1 MHAVITFST
10 QTSFEG
16 FFGVQCVENLFAPLF
31 LTSPLFVCL
40 FIDPDEVRA
49 LKVVMAEVGL

>member
-16 FFGVQCVENLFAPLF
+16 FFGEQCVENLFAPLF
-31 LTSPLFVCL
+31 FFFFLTSPLIVCI
-40 FIDPDEVRA
+40 FIDPDEVGA
-49 LKVVMAEVGL
+49 LKEW

>member
-1 MHAVITFST
+1 MVHAIITFST

-31 LTSPLFVCL
+31 FNFSINCVSLY
-40 FIDPDEVRA
+40 
-49 LKVVMAEVGL
+49 